1 MLTIINY
8 FHFFHPQ
15 NPLPVPV
22 VDLCSPS
29 PVKTS
34 PPQYPVETTPDPV
47 QNTTFQDPVELS
59 HLSLTAL
66 EVQGEQQG
74 DGHGLEKELASLH
87 IENHSLNSPSRET
100 PSSHSTEKQP

>member
-1 MLTIINY
+1 
-8 FHFFHPQ
+8 
-15 NPLPVPV
+15 
-22 VDLCSPS
+22 
-29 PVKTS
+29 
-34 PPQYPVETTPDPV
+34 VETTPDPV